1 MGAVKQAL
9 LEELDAENYQQE
21 REKEEQYLL
30 EDELERQREE
40 DLIENSIQN
49 QIEEDDE
56 QEQIEEEY
64 EHKIRGEFYFRPRI
78 MTLMTPLIAKGA
90 DIK

>member
-40 DLIENSIQN
+40 DL
-49 QIEEDDE
+49 
-56 QEQIEEEY
+56 
-64 EHKIRGEFYFRPRI
+64 
-78 MTLMTPLIAKGA
+78 MTPLIAKGA

>member
-1 MGAVKQAL
+1 MGAFKKVM
-9 LEELDAENYQQE
+9 LEELDAENRQQE
-21 REKEEQYLL
+21 LVDEEQYLL
-30 EDELERQREE
+30 EDKLERQREE

-64 EHKIRGEFYFRPRI
+64 EHKIHGEPYFRPRI